1 MHRFISMWKQ
11 QKTIDRLEDR
21 LRSCEQKCD
30 DLERAKKSLDLEF
43 TELYDKVS
51 HQMSRMAKRY
61 AREQKDPPLENG
73 PDPDSSTSSNLDPIS
88 QSIMLRRAGVLRA
101 EK

>member
-1 MHRFISMWKQ
+1 MWKQ
-11 QKTIDRLEDR
+11 QKAIDRLEDR
-21 LRSCEQKCD
+21 LRGVELKCE
-30 DLERAKKSLDLEF
+30 DLERARKSLDLEF

-61 AREQKDPPLENG
+61 SRASTAPAEPQEPTPVNSHL
-73 PDPDSSTSSNLDPIS
+73 DSLDPIS
-88 QSIMLRRAGVLRA
+88 RSIMLRRAGIGV